1 MNALTLLSSD
11 TNTRLSHCAKNH
23 SLHTW
28 ARNSHARSP
37 FHVGMFFT
45 WLGFLAPA
53 LHPLGALFIPL
64 GLQHPFHQAGTLP
77 VLLWLWHPVSGFLP
91 LGTPS
96 SSYLGFDYTPPC
108 MEALF
113 TLLRFQLSVPAILHT
128 NALLTLLG
136 LQHLT
141 LSCPFTLDA
150 FLHGHPLHC
159 AESSTPF
166 GGDALAWAPI
176 PCVRPPFL
184 LDTLLALLGFKH
196 PMLGYTSM
204 EMPSPFLLG
213 SHTLHWATLPCWQS
227 HPA

>member
-1 MNALTLLSSD
+1 MPLPCFPLTPTPGCL
-11 TNTRLSHCAKNH
+11 TVQKNP

-28 ARNSHARSP
+28 VQDSHARPP

-45 WLGFLAPA
+45 WLWFLAPA
-53 LHPLGALFIPL
+53 LHLLEALFIPL
-64 GLQHPFHQAGTLP
+64 GLQHPLHQAGTLP
-77 VLLWLWHPVSGFLP
+77 ALLWLWHPVSGYLP

-96 SSYLGFDYTPPC
+96 SSYLGFDCIAPY

-113 TLLRFQLSVPAILHT
+113 PLLRFQLSVPAILHT
-128 NALLTLLG
+128 NALYTLLG
-136 LQHLT
+136 LQHLA

-150 FLHGHPLHC
+150 FLHGHSLHC
-159 AESSTPF
+159 AEASTPF
-166 GGDALAWAPI
+166 GGDVLAWAPV

-184 LDTLLALLGFKH
+184 LDILALLGLKH
-196 PMLGYTSM
+196 PMLGYISM

-213 SHTLHWATLPCWQS
+213 SHTLHWDTLPCCHS